1 MSLNS
6 RVLLVTCV
14 LLPHL
19 AFAQEDRFFDSQGV
33 RIRYVEQGEG
43 ETVVLLHGVG
53 GSLNNW
59 LDSGIFKNLAADY
72 RVVAIDQRGHGKSG
86 KPHDAKAYGREMAED
101 VVRLL
106 DHLQIPRAHIV
117 GYSMGAQINAL
128 LLTMHPSR
136 YLTATLG
143 GGAGRFDWD
152 ADQEGAA
159 EAEAKDR
166 EKECVSRTL
175 MARLAPPNEPKPSE
189 EQIRRLS
196 EACFADPMQDRF
208 AVAALVRSRKDQ
220 VITPEQVKAVRV
232 PTLAIVGSL
241 DPAVPAMK
249 SLQMMR
255 PAIQLVTIEGATHGG
270 VRGATG
276 RPEFVAALRE
286 FLRSHRQGTN

>member
-1 MSLNS
+1 MSLTA
-6 RVLLVTCV
+6 RVLLVACV
-14 LLPHL
+14 LLPNL
-19 AFAQEDRFFDSQGV
+19 AVAQEDRFFDSKGV

-43 ETVVLLHGVG
+43 EPVVLLHGVG

-72 RVVAIDQRGHGKSG
+72 RVIAIDQRGHGKSG
-86 KPHDAKAYGREMAED
+86 KPRDTKAYGREMAED
-101 VVRLL
+101 VARLL
-106 DHLQIPRAHIV
+106 DHLQIRRAHIV

-128 LLTMHPSR
+128 LLTMHPDR

-152 ADQEGAA
+152 ADQDGAA

-175 MARLAPPNEPKPSE
+175 MARLSPPNEPKPSE
-189 EQIRRLS
+189 AQIRRLS
-196 EACFADPMQDRF
+196 EACFADPAQDRF
-208 AVAALVRSRKDQ
+208 AVAALARSRKDQ
-220 VITPEQVKAVRV
+220 VITPEQVKAVQV

-249 SLQMMR
+249 ALQMLR
-255 PAIQLVTIEGATHGG
+255 PSIQLVTIDGATHGG
-270 VRGATG
+270 ARGATG
-276 RPEFVAALRE
+276 RPEFVAALRQ
-286 FLRSHRQGTN
+286 FLRFHRQGTN